1 MILIDCR
8 RPLSS
13 TSGVRILKIETK
25 LIHAGDP
32 HPRFAGAVTVP
43 IFQSATF
50 EYTGQAKY
58 EDLKYIRL
66 NNTPNHAA
74 LGKLLSSLEG
84 AESAVVAASG
94 MAAISSSLLT
104 VLKAG
109 DHFLAQECLYGG
121 THTFITGD
129 LPSYGIACDFINA
142 ADPDEWRRKLRPNT
156 RAIYVET
163 MSNPLLQIPDHRL
176 VVEFARAHHLVSL
189 IDNTLASPINF
200 RPPAL
205 GYDLSL
211 HSCTKYLNGHS
222 DIVAGAVIGAA
233 AWIERVNHK
242 MIHLGGCLDPHA
254 CFLLDRGIKT
264 LALRMRQ
271 HNDNAQRIAEFLERH
286 PKVERVIYPGLHSHP
301 DHRLAADLFDGSGGL
316 LSFEM
321 AGGAP
326 AAQRLL
332 DRLAIP
338 ICAPSLGGVET
349 LITRPSTTSH
359 SGIAPEDRR
368 RMGISDGLV
377 RLAVGIEAA
386 EDLIDDLSQ
395 ALEGV

>member
-1 MILIDCR
+1 
-8 RPLSS
+8 
-13 TSGVRILKIETK
+13 LKIETK

-50 EYTGQAKY
+50 EYSGQSKY

-74 LGKLLSSLEG
+74 LGKLLASLEG
-84 AESAVVAASG
+84 AEAAVVTSSG
-94 MAAISSSLLT
+94 MAAISTALLT
-104 VLKAG
+104 VLKSG
-109 DHFLAQECLYGG
+109 DHLLAQECLYGG
-121 THTFITGD
+121 THTFITND
-129 LPSYGIACDFINA
+129 LPNFGITFDFIDA
-142 ADPDEWRRKLRPNT
+142 ADPEQWRRQLKPNT

-163 MSNPLLQIPDHRL
+163 MSNPLLQVPDHRV
-176 VVEFARAHHLVSL
+176 VVEFARAHGLTSL

-200 RPPAL
+200 RPSVL

-222 DIVAGAVIGAA
+222 DIVAGAVIGSA
-233 AWIERVNHK
+233 AWVERVNHK
-242 MIHLGGCLDPHA
+242 LIHLGGCLDPHA

-271 HNDNAQRIAEFLERH
+271 HNHNAQRIAEFLEMH
-286 PKVERVIYPGLHSHP
+286 PKVERVIYPGLRSHP
-301 DHRLAADLFDGSGGL
+301 DHRLAAELFDGYGGL
-316 LSFEM
+316 LSFEVS
-321 AGGAP
+321 GGAP
-326 AAQRLL
+326 AAQRFLE
-332 DRLAIP
+332 RLAIP

-349 LITRPSTTSH
+349 LITRPATTSH
-359 SGIAPEDRR
+359 SGIAPEQRR

-386 EDLIDDLSQ
+386 EDLIDDLAG
-395 ALEGV
+395 ALDGAYRRD

>member
-1 MILIDCR
+1 
-8 RPLSS
+8 
-13 TSGVRILKIETK
+13 VHILKIETK

-50 EYTGQAKY
+50 EYSGQSRY

-66 NNTPNHAA
+66 NNTPNHVA

-84 AESAVVAASG
+84 AEAAVVASSG
-94 MAAISSSLLT
+94 MAAISSALLT

-129 LPSYGIACDFINA
+129 LPLYGIACDFINA

-163 MSNPLLQIPDHRL
+163 MSNPLLQVPDHRL

-222 DIVAGAVIGAA
+222 DIVAGAVIGSA

-242 MIHLGGCLDPHA
+242 MIHLGGSLDPHA

-271 HNDNAQRIAEFLERH
+271 HNHNAQRIAEFLERH
-286 PKVERVIYPGLHSHP
+286 PKIERVIYPGLPSHP
-301 DHRLAADLFDGSGGL
+301 DHRLAADLFDGFGGL

-332 DRLAIP
+332 GRLAIP

-377 RLAVGIEAA
+377 RLAVGVEAA
-386 EDLIDDLSQ
+386 EDLIDDLFQ

>member
-1 MILIDCR
+1 
-8 RPLSS
+8 
-13 TSGVRILKIETK
+13 VHILKIETK
-25 LIHAGDP
+25 VIHAGDP

-50 EYTGQAKY
+50 EYSGQARY

-66 NNTPNHAA
+66 NNTPNHVA
-74 LGKLLSSLEG
+74 LGKLLSSLES
-84 AESAVVAASG
+84 AEAAVATASG
-94 MAAISSSLLT
+94 MSAISSALLT
-104 VLKAG
+104 VLKSG

-129 LPSYGIACDFINA
+129 LPSYGVECDFINV
-142 ADPDEWRRKLRPNT
+142 ADPDDWRRKLRPNT

-163 MSNPLLQIPDHRL
+163 MSNPLLQVPDHRL
-176 VVEFARAHHLVSL
+176 VVKFARAHHLVSL

-200 RPPAL
+200 RPCTL

-222 DIVAGAVIGAA
+222 DIVAGAVIGSA

-242 MIHLGGCLDPHA
+242 MIHLGGSLDPHA

-271 HNDNAQRIAEFLERH
+271 HHENAQRIAQFLEHH
-286 PKVERVIYPGLHSHP
+286 PKVQRVIYPGLRSHP
-301 DHRLAADLFDGSGGL
+301 DFHLAAELFDGCGGL
-316 LSFEM
+316 LSFEL

-332 DRLAIP
+332 ERLAIP

-349 LITRPSTTSH
+349 LITRPATTSH
-359 SGIAPEDRR
+359 SGIAPADRR

-395 ALEGV
+395 ALDGI